1 MWLRKSRKEPVLSHI
16 SMKNLPESERPY
28 ERFQILGAEALS
40 DAELLAI
47 ILKTGTKDYT
57 ALDLARDLLSECQG
71 NLLNLYEIGYEQLL
85 ERRGIGPVKAT
96 QLKAIAELSKRIART
111 GRGYHLSMNC
121 PSSIADYYMEE
132 LRHEEQELVIC
143 MMSDVKELRHRRE
156 EAFMA
161 AFFDSKCKFLGD
173 SVIAT
178 GSISYAYVSPMEL
191 FRKALLRNAVMIVIL
206 HNHPSGDPTPST
218 EDKKLTEQ
226 IRAGA
231 SVLGLTLADHIVIG
245 DQQYFSFRENKL
257 L

>member
-143 MMSDVKELRHRRE
+143 MMSDVKGH
-156 EAFMA
+156 
-161 AFFDSKCKFLGD
+161 FLGD
-173 SVIAT
+173 KILTRGTAT
-178 GSISYAYVSPMEL
+178 GSLVTPREIFMEALRRHAVSL
-191 FRKALLRNAVMIVIL
+191 IL
-206 HNHPSGDPTPST
+206 IHNHPSGDPTPSP
-218 EDKKLTEQ
+218 DDLQ
-226 IRAGA
+226 ITARIYQAGEL
-231 SVLGLTLADHIVIG
+231 LGIHLLDHIVIG
-245 DQQYFSFRENKL
+245 DQRYCSFREEGLWNTCTE
-257 L
+257 

>member
-1 MWLRKSRKEPVLSHI
+1 M
-16 SMKNLPESERPY
+16 
-28 ERFQILGAEALS
+28 
-40 DAELLAI
+40 
-47 ILKTGTKDYT
+47 
-57 ALDLARDLLSECQG
+57 DLARDLLSECQG
-71 NLLNLYEIGYEQLL
+71 NLLNLYEIGYEQLF
-85 ERRGIGPVKAT
+85 RT
-96 QLKAIAELSKRIART
+96 QGHWPGQGNTAESNCGAFKRIART

-121 PSSIADYYMEE
+121 PSSIADYYME
-132 LRHEEQELVIC
+132 
-143 MMSDVKELRHRRE
+143 ELRHRRE

>member
-143 MMSDVKELRHRRE
+143 MMSDVKGH
-156 EAFMA
+156 
-161 AFFDSKCKFLGD
+161 FLGD
-173 SVIAT
+173 KILTRGTAT
-178 GSISYAYVSPMEL
+178 GSLVTPREIFME
-191 FRKALLRNAVMIVIL
+191 ACAAM
-206 HNHPSGDPTPST
+206 
-218 EDKKLTEQ
+218 Q
-226 IRAGA
+226 
-231 SVLGLTLADHIVIG
+231 SV
-245 DQQYFSFRENKL
+245 
-257 L
+257 

>member
-16 SMKNLPESERPY
+16 SMTNLPESERPY

-132 LRHEEQELVIC
+132 LRH
-143 MMSDVKELRHRRE
+143 RRE

>member
-1 MWLRKSRKEPVLSHI
+1 
-16 SMKNLPESERPY
+16 
-28 ERFQILGAEALS
+28 
-40 DAELLAI
+40 
-47 ILKTGTKDYT
+47 
-57 ALDLARDLLSECQG
+57 
-71 NLLNLYEIGYEQLL
+71 
-85 ERRGIGPVKAT
+85 
-96 QLKAIAELSKRIART
+96 
-111 GRGYHLSMNC
+111 
-121 PSSIADYYMEE
+121 
-132 LRHEEQELVIC
+132 
-143 MMSDVKELRHRRE
+143 
-156 EAFMA
+156 MA

-245 DQQYFSFRENKL
+245 DQQYFSFRETKL

>member
-47 ILKTGTKDYT
+47 ILKTGAKDYT

-132 LRHEEQELVIC
+132 LRH
-143 MMSDVKELRHRRE
+143 RRE

-178 GSISYAYVSPMEL
+178 GSICFPHGTVSQSTASKCCYDRYPAQSSEWRPNSKHRRQKAY
-191 FRKALLRNAVMIVIL
+191 RTD
-206 HNHPSGDPTPST
+206 SG
-218 EDKKLTEQ
+218 
-226 IRAGA
+226 RR
-231 SVLGLTLADHIVIG
+231 LGVGI
-245 DQQYFSFRENKL
+245 NPC
-257 L
+257 

>member
-132 LRHEEQELVIC
+132 LRH
-143 MMSDVKELRHRRE
+143 RRE

-173 SVIAT
+173 SVI
-178 GSISYAYVSPMEL
+178 VCCL
-191 FRKALLRNAVMIVIL
+191 FCVLKTPPAQEHMGMAIV
-206 HNHPSGDPTPST
+206 GFA
-218 EDKKLTEQ
+218 
-226 IRAGA
+226 IR
-231 SVLGLTLADHIVIG
+231 IVCCPGPYIC
-245 DQQYFSFRENKL
+245 NCPH
-257 L
+257 

>member
-1 MWLRKSRKEPVLSHI
+1 M
-16 SMKNLPESERPY
+16 
-28 ERFQILGAEALS
+28 
-40 DAELLAI
+40 
-47 ILKTGTKDYT
+47 
-57 ALDLARDLLSECQG
+57 DLARDLLSECQG

-132 LRHEEQELVIC
+132 LRH
-143 MMSDVKELRHRRE
+143 RRE

-178 GSISYAYVSPMEL
+178 GSISYAYVSPKEL
-191 FRKALLRNAVMIVIL
+191 IRKALLRNAVMIVIL

>member
-111 GRGYHLSMNC
+111 RRGYHLSMNC

-143 MMSDVKELRHRRE
+143 MMSDVKGH
-156 EAFMA
+156 
-161 AFFDSKCKFLGD
+161 FLGD
-173 SVIAT
+173 KILTRGTAT
-178 GSISYAYVSPMEL
+178 GSLVTPREIFMEALRRHAVSL
-191 FRKALLRNAVMIVIL
+191 IL
-206 HNHPSGDPTPST
+206 IHNHPSGDPTPSP
-218 EDKKLTEQ
+218 DDLQ
-226 IRAGA
+226 ITARIYQAGEL
-231 SVLGLTLADHIVIG
+231 LGIHLLDHIVIG
-245 DQQYFSFRENKL
+245 DQRYCSFREEGLWNTCTE
-257 L
+257 